1 MSRFFL
7 IAGALSAFIA
17 VSMGAFGAHG
27 LSRKL
32 SPEDLDI
39 FEVGARYQMYHALG
53 MVLVGIAME
62 RWPRGEL
69 AVGGWCFLI
78 GTVIFSGSLYVLTL
92 SGLRWLGAIA
102 PIGGVAFLLGW
113 LSLAWAAWRTGP

>member
-17 VSMGAFGAHG
+17 VGMGAFGAHG
-27 LSRKL
+27 LRQKL

-39 FEVGARYQMYHALG
+39 FEVGARYQMYHALA
-53 MVLVGIAME
+53 MVLVGVAAE

-69 AVGGWCFLI
+69 AIGGWCFLI
-78 GTVIFSGSLYVLTL
+78 GTVIFSGSLYALTL
-92 SGLRWLGAIA
+92 SGSRWLGAVT

-113 LSLAWAAWRTGP
+113 LSLAWAAWRAGP